1 MLLVVALMCWVAVGM
16 GLAYMVSL
24 PQFGMSLLGMDPAG
38 QRQQAE
44 LDRANAEAGLVEPV
58 APVSSGGDAERVEQV
73 AAVLP
78 SSRLITTVAVVCSV
92 IGGLFIVLWLG
103 ETPLL
108 LGLSVAS
115 AAVIC
120 GLGLIVLF
128 GLTLARLTEQAEQAD
143 EQAQQVQDAAGT
155 AVEDDDLGQSY

>member
-24 PQFGMSLLGMDPAG
+24 PQFGMSLLGMDTAG

-44 LDRANAEAGLVEPV
+44 LDRANAEAGLVEPA
-58 APVSSGGDAERVEQV
+58 APVSPGGDAERVEQV

-92 IGGLFIVLWLG
+92 IGGLVIVLWLG

-143 EQAQQVQDAAGT
+143 AQAGQAQDAAGT
-155 AVEDDDLGQSY
+155 AVEDDGRDQNH

>member
-1 MLLVVALMCWVAVGM
+1 MLVVALMCWVAVGM

-143 EQAQQVQDAAGT
+143 AQAQDAAGT
-155 AVEDDDLGQSY
+155 AVEDDDRDQSY